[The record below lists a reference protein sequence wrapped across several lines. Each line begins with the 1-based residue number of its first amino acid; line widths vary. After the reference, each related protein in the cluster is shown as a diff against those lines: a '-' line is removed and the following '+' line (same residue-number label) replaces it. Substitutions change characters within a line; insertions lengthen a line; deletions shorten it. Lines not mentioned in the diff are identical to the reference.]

1 MIPPPLLRVSCG
13 LLAALFTAV
22 LVKFV
27 LFDWGTLNASGQTA
41 FFSSLQSS
49 FSYVLKYAL
58 LLAILT
64 AIASELLRLRH
75 IAVHIASGVAVAL
88 IAAQFSIRGEPL
100 TSAAFAGG
108 ALTGLSV
115 LAVGVLSSLAYWGVA
130 GRRAG
135 WLGDA
140 AERSQY
146 MSGEAFRTA
155 SANANVDYCRQCLA
169 GWSAL
174 GLFLFAL
181 LGWLSINTSGL
192 RYWLIAETV
201 IQAETVLADAG
212 YAWAKFKV
220 EGDRG
225 IVEGLAPDEVEKRA
239 AFDTVREALVSVT
252 GFPGILARVDNA
264 AVARMPMS
272 AVSKQLAE
280 ATKRETEAKVAIEA
294 AKLAADS
301 ARTAESE
308 ARLKFETQTEAVR
321 AEAKRMGEEQTR
333 AAEAEL
339 KRKFD
344 EQVHAAEEKA
354 RLAAAAAAAATAQAA
369 ATTTIAKAEPAP
381 PQAPAVETPAP
392 PAVVASLE
400 TGPQADDDSNT
411 SPGLDPPTAVPSGAC
426 TSQDLALIE
435 SSSILFDNQAF
446 DVVADY
452 NSELDRLAASAQ
464 ACGPRAVL
472 VSGRADNSSD
482 SLFNRSLGLQRAQ
495 SVRDAL
501 IARGVA
507 ATAVMAQAEAKTMPT
522 IYDTGAPDRGQNRRA
537 DFRLLEASETSRD
550 ATLRPDERATTCE
563 SDLAEIM
570 SHSTIYFPTASAR
583 IGGKSMAVIK
593 KLASAIETCG
603 SVIVTVEGHTD
614 KVGTTDYNQGLS
626 EARANTVRE
635 TLVVSG
641 ANPTRIASRGFASDR
656 PSDTGDTAE
665 ALALNRRIEFKVSG
679 KFTSTNAGGP

>member
-1 MIPPPLLRVSCG
+1 MKNMIPPPLLRVSCG
-13 LLAALFTAV
+13 LLAALLTAV

-27 LFDWGTLNASGQTA
+27 LFDWGTLNASGQTS

-49 FSYVLKYAL
+49 FSYVLKYGL

-64 AIASELLRLRH
+64 AIATELLRVSH
-75 IAVHIASGVAVAL
+75 IAVHIASGVALVL
-88 IAAQFSIRGEPL
+88 VAAQFSIRGEPL

-108 ALTGLSV
+108 TLTALSI
-115 LAVGVLSSLAYWGVA
+115 LAVGILSSIAYWAVA

-140 AERSQY
+140 AERAEH

-155 SANANVDYCRQCLA
+155 SANANFDYCRQCLA

-280 ATKRETEAKVAIEA
+280 ATRRETEAKVAIEA

-308 ARLKFETQTEAVR
+308 AKIKFETQTEAVR
-321 AEAKRMGEEQTR
+321 AEAKRSGEEATR

-339 KRKFD
+339 KRKFED
-344 EQVHAAEEKA
+344 QVRAAEEKA
-354 RLAAAAAAAATAQAA
+354 RVAAAAAAQAA
-369 ATTTIAKAEPAP
+369 ATTVVAKAEPPP
-381 PQAPAVETPAP
+381 PQAPTVETPAP

-400 TGPQADDDSNT
+400 AGPQAADDSNT
-411 SPGLDPPTAVPSGAC
+411 SPALDPSTATPSGTC

-435 SSSILFDNQAF
+435 SSTILFDNQSF
-446 DVVADY
+446 DVSAEY
-452 NSELDRLAASAQ
+452 NSELDRLAASAL

-472 VSGRADNSSD
+472 VSGRADSNSD

-495 SVRDAL
+495 SIRDGL
-501 IARGVA
+501 VARGVA

-522 IYDTGAPDRGQNRRA
+522 IYDTGAQDRGQNRRA
-537 DFRLLEASETSRD
+537 DFRLLEPSETSRD

-570 SHSTIYFPTASAR
+570 AHSTIYFPTASAR
-583 IGGKSMAVIK
+583 IGGKSMTVIK
-593 KLASAIETCG
+593 KLATAIETCG

-635 TLVVSG
+635 TLIISG